1 MTDLNIKKYE
11 KQTEAIVAQ
20 AKDALKQ
27 KDKKKATLLMKKKKM
42 IEKEISKLE
51 GMQMMLEQQ
60 KLQLEST
67 MNNKHV
73 FDTMSEATKQAE
85 WLQKESN
92 IDQFEDIREKFE
104 EQQDKQNEVYDF
116 FNQFAE
122 ENGEDV

>member
-11 KQTEAIVAQ
+11 KQTEAIIAQ
-20 AKDALKQ
+20 AKEALKQ

-85 WLQKESN
+85 
-92 IDQFEDIREKFE
+92 
-104 EQQDKQNEVYDF
+104 
-116 FNQFAE
+116 
-122 ENGEDV
+122 